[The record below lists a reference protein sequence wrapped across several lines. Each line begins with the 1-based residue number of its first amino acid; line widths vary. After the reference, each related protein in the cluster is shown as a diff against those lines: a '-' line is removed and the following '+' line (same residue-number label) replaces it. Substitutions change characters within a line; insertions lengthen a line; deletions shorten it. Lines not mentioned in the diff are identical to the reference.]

1 MSCDLLNEQPVKN
14 LGLHANAKL
23 FLTSVLTGQKSP
35 GFTKGWWGHDYQ
47 LMCKKNNR
55 SWNTRVCVCGQEL
68 YEKSLV
74 RVEDGCLPADL
85 LEVRTF
91 LEVPQVNTFTPQQ
104 TAGAQFISHLFT
116 FFAAFRIC

>member
-1 MSCDLLNEQPVKN
+1 MSNLSRK

-35 GFTKGWWGHDYQ
+35 GFTKGWWGHDYESE
-47 LMCKKNNR
+47 LMCKKKTTGVR
-55 SWNTRVCVCGQEL
+55 THVSVCGQEL

-91 LEVPQVNTFTPQQ
+91 LEVPQVSTFTPQQ
-104 TAGAQFISHLFT
+104 PAGAQFMLHLFT

>member
-1 MSCDLLNEQPVKN
+1 MSNLSRN

-35 GFTKGWWGHDYQ
+35 GFTKGWWGHDYE
-47 LMCKKNNR
+47 LMCKKKTGVGTQV
-55 SWNTRVCVCGQEL
+55 SVCGQEL

-91 LEVPQVNTFTPQQ
+91 LEVPQVNTFTPQPPDD
-104 TAGAQFISHLFT
+104 AQFMSHLFT